1 MSNYPANRPAT
12 LDDVRRGH
20 MVGKVT
26 DVTQHNSIWLRDA
39 LDIVLAELKMKEAAL
54 EDKDE

>member
-1 MSNYPANRPAT
+1 
-12 LDDVRRGH
+12 

-54 EDKDE
+54 ENKDE